1 MEEGQRI
8 VGEKITMA
16 YAKGLWRK
24 NLLVFKNKTKK
35 TEGHLAGARRV
46 RVKSSE
52 NSGKT
57 LGMRLL

>member
-1 MEEGQRI
+1 
-8 VGEKITMA
+8 MA

-24 NLLVFKNKTKK
+24 NLFKFKNKRKTHTKK
-35 TEGHLAGARRV
+35 PEGHLAGAWSM
-46 RVKSSE
+46 RVKNSE